1 MTVMA
6 LALQQAFLS
15 QGGFGDF
22 QNLSSWSCLVN
33 WLLPPW
39 EHGFSSL
46 GHRLVYSKRVS
57 QPFGVAIGS
66 DVKLGDR
73 DALAVK
79 DYARAHPYEDVEAS
93 AISAEAGLRQS
104 DTAPKQPSASPSV
117 FGDDDEGEGAASSS
131 TPDVAM
137 PQPPTGSGDAVRSS
151 HKHDT
156 EHDDV
161 GAQAKCR
168 RCSG

>member
-1 MTVMA
+1 M
-6 LALQQAFLS
+6 
-15 QGGFGDF
+15 
-22 QNLSSWSCLVN
+22 N